1 MLLLLFP
8 LHLLLQPSLA
18 SEPYTSRRPPLTTTM
33 SHLHQELK
41 LLIVEALQL
50 EDVDPASISDT
61 DALFGAGLEL
71 DSIDALELATAIARK
86 YDVEVNQDQETRD
99 AFRSVSHLAEF
110 IVMKQAA
117 AGAGA
122 SRAG

>member
-1 MLLLLFP
+1 M
-8 LHLLLQPSLA
+8 
-18 SEPYTSRRPPLTTTM
+18 RRPGGV
-33 SHLHQELK
+33 K

-61 DALFGAGLEL
+61 APLFGAGLEL

-110 IVMKQAA
+110 IAHKRAA
-117 AGAGA
+117 ASARA

>member
-1 MLLLLFP
+1 M
-8 LHLLLQPSLA
+8 
-18 SEPYTSRRPPLTTTM
+18 TTTTFN
-33 SHLHQELK
+33 LHHELK

-61 DALFGAGLEL
+61 APLFGAGLEL

-99 AFRSVSHLAEF
+99 AFRSVSHLAAF
-110 IVMKQAA
+110 IARKRA
-117 AGAGA
+117 AGGALA

>member
-1 MLLLLFP
+1 V
-8 LHLLLQPSLA
+8 
-18 SEPYTSRRPPLTTTM
+18 TTT
-33 SHLHQELK
+33 SSDLHHELK

-61 DALFGAGLEL
+61 APLFGAGLEL

-110 IVMKQAA
+110 ITLKRAA
-117 AGAGA
+117 AGARA

>member
-1 MLLLLFP
+1 M
-8 LHLLLQPSLA
+8 
-18 SEPYTSRRPPLTTTM
+18 TTTT
-33 SHLHQELK
+33 SDLHHELK

-61 DALFGAGLEL
+61 APLFGAGLEL

-110 IVMKQAA
+110 IELKRAA
-117 AGAGA
+117 SGARA